1 MEYIVSAIIGYLLG
15 SFPTAYLILKKAK
28 GIDITKNGSKNMGA
42 MNSLKVSNSKSIG
55 FVVFLIDFLK
65 GILSVV
71 IVGALFGY
79 EFSYVI
85 TSLILAVLAHCYTPW
100 LKFKGGRGLATAAG
114 GALIISP
121 PVLGLWLLFFVLAFL
136 FRKSVH
142 FGNSAATIMTIAIVL
157 SSSGIINKYSSI
169 SAESD
174 LLFGL
179 SITVM
184 LVIIM
189 TRHIV
194 PLVEY
199 YKSQKVSVRDTK

>member
-1 MEYIVSAIIGYLLG
+1 LG
-15 SFPTAYLILKKAK
+15 SFPTAYLILNKAK

-42 MNSLKVSNSKSIG
+42 MNSLKVSNSKFIG
-55 FVVFLIDFLK
+55 FAVFLIDFLK
-65 GILSVV
+65 GILSVI

-136 FRKSVH
+136 FRKSIH

-157 SSSGIINKYSSI
+157 SSSEVINKYSSI

-194 PLVEY
+194 PLIEY